1 MYKHI
6 CPPSVVSP
14 CLKRLLV
21 ILEKTPRGHIQK
33 PRTDRLQRPK
43 SEAPSPASGGP
54 FAECIVPLKPSFVEE
69 IAKNR
74 PAVSAGRGQQMSC
87 DCPVGCPRKNLH
99 AGIDSAARLARF
111 QERTPLCQLQNAPAA
126 GGLSLTA
133 TEEIKGPLPGGWF
146 VLTRRIWVFS
156 LLFFAIQPVLQIC
169 GVV

>member
-1 MYKHI
+1 MNNLSNPVEKWSRVLCNNTITSLFSLTTIKLMYKHI

-111 QERTPLCQLQNAPAA
+111 QERTPLCQL
-126 GGLSLTA
+126 
-133 TEEIKGPLPGGWF
+133 
-146 VLTRRIWVFS
+146 
-156 LLFFAIQPVLQIC
+156 
-169 GVV
+169 